1 MKSVKNGRTPLHASG
16 VIRGID
22 RKKTRRREMKSRILT
37 TITAVAVLSGIAAP
51 AVAAT
56 ETFVFDKSHTRVG
69 FQIRHWL
76 TKVDG
81 RFRDFDGRIA
91 IDRTQPSNSSVDVT
105 IQAASIDTGQ
115 ERRDNHLRSADF
127 FEVEKYPTITF
138 KSSKV
143 VPKSKELYEV
153 TGDFTMHGVTKTL
166 VVPVT
171 HTGFLNLGK
180 QEKAGFE
187 ILFPINRKDFGITW
201 NRTAD
206 QGGVMLGD
214 DVQIELRVEANRDIA
229 VPEGA
234 ATAPEPTKA
243 PSR

>member
-1 MKSVKNGRTPLHASG
+1 
-16 VIRGID
+16 
-22 RKKTRRREMKSRILT
+22 MKSRVLT
-37 TITAVAVLSGIAAP
+37 IALAISVLPAIAAP
-51 AVAAT
+51 AAAAT
-56 ETFVFDKSHTRVG
+56 ETFVFDKSHTKVG

-76 TKVDG
+76 TKVEG

-91 IDRTQPSNSSVDVT
+91 IDRAQPVNSSVDVT

-143 VPKSKELYEV
+143 VPKGKDLYEV
-153 TGDFTMHGVTKTL
+153 TGDLTMHGVTKTL
-166 VVPVT
+166 VVAVR

-187 ILFPINRKDFGITW
+187 IVLPINRKDFGITW

-214 DVQIELRVEANRDIA
+214 DVQIDLLVEANRDIA
-229 VPEGA
+229 APEGA

>member
-1 MKSVKNGRTPLHASG
+1 MKLR
-16 VIRGID
+16 IR
-22 RKKTRRREMKSRILT
+22 RFAAALT
-37 TITAVAVLSGIAAP
+37 ALFALSAA
-51 AVAAT
+51 AHAAT
-56 ETFVFDKSHTRVG
+56 ETYLFDKSHSKVG

-76 TKVDG
+76 TKVEG
-81 RFRDFDGRIA
+81 RFTEYDGKIL
-91 IDRTQPSNSSVDVT
+91 IDREKPANSSVEMT
-105 IQAASIDTGQ
+105 IQASSIDTGQ

-143 VPKSKELYEV
+143 VPKEKDLYEV
-153 TGDFTMHGVTKTL
+153 TGELTMHGVTKTI
-166 VVPVT
+166 VAPVR
-171 HTGFLNLGK
+171 HTGFLDLGK

-187 ILFPINRKDFGITW
+187 ITFPINRKDYGIVW

-214 DVQIELRVEANRDIA
+214 EVEISVLVEANKEM
-229 VPEGA
+229 PA
-234 ATAPEPTKA
+234 AAAPAAEPTKS